1 MNEWP
6 ACQRFKLGKISP
18 RSMSVIAI
26 LFVDQK
32 CSKKASISI
41 HVINLG
47 VWDLN

>member
-1 MNEWP
+1 
-6 ACQRFKLGKISP
+6 
-18 RSMSVIAI
+18 MSVIAI

-32 CSKKASISI
+32 CSKKAAISI